1 MQLKFLWLSAC
12 GLFGLVAAAADIR
25 AVWDH
30 SGKGLYAGDWP
41 RTMTALKGARVTD
54 LYLNVGGV
62 DFAHYASATLPKSLT
77 YKKFGDHLTAALQAA
92 QPEGIRVHAWFICF
106 NATRNAPAT
115 MNFFLKKGWRL
126 RSATGGYTT
135 YLDPANAGVRARVLL
150 AIDELVSYPVDGV
163 QLDFVRYGDSTVK
176 PAHAAE
182 VIASF
187 VAEARRHVKRPKT
200 LSAAVYGKYPASIVS
215 VGQDWPRWLDLD
227 LIDYAVPMNYTDK
240 PNKFKEL
247 LATQMSPSRRAK
259 RTIIGI
265 GVTATGL
272 HLSPWQVVEQA
283 RLARRG
289 GFAGVALFDLDLTL
303 ERSILPALKRDGW

>member
-1 MQLKFLWLSAC
+1 MSKLVVLFAC
-12 GLFGLVAAAADIR
+12 FLFGLVSPAADIR

-30 SGKGLYAGDWP
+30 SGKGLYEGDWP
-41 RTMTALKGARVTD
+41 RTMKVLKQARVTD

-77 YKKFGDHLTAALQAA
+77 FGKFGDQLTAALRAA
-92 QPEGIRVHAWFICF
+92 KPEGIRVHAWFICF
-106 NATRNAPAT
+106 NATRNVSAT
-115 MNFFLKKGWRL
+115 MNLFLQKGWRL

-135 YLDPANAGVRARVLL
+135 YLDPASAGVRARVLT
-150 AIDELVSYPVDGV
+150 AIDELVRYPVDGV

-176 PAHAAE
+176 PAKAAE
-182 VIASF
+182 VLSSF
-187 VAEARRHVKRPKT
+187 VAEARRRVKRPKM
-200 LSAAVYGKYPASIVS
+200 LSAAVYGKYPACISS
-215 VGQDWPRWLDLD
+215 VGQDWSRWLDLD
-227 LIDYAVPMNYTDK
+227 IIDYAVPMDYTDK
-240 PNKFKEL
+240 PGKFKEL
-247 LATQMSPSRRAK
+247 LAAQMSPSRRAK

-283 RLARRG
+283 RLARQG

-303 ERSILPALKRDGW
+303 ERSIFPALKRDGW